1 MGFTLASLAAFIICQ
16 KMPIERQGR
25 PDEEKM
31 ASLLNGL
38 VVDSGLKL
46 LTNCI

>member
-25 PDEEKM
+25 SDEEKM
-31 ASLLNGL
+31 ASLLKGL
-38 VVDSGLKL
+38 VVDRDLM